1 MPAPPPLTRYST
13 PDLFEMELV
22 ITERLKKFVHEQYML
37 RVVLLRD
44 LAIDGYR
51 IGVDV
56 INKDWSLHGRLEDTV
71 HDPKEFPSDLFR
83 TQLIMLAG

>member
-22 ITERLKKFVHEQYML
+22 ITERLKQFVNEQYIL

-44 LAIDGYR
+44 LAIDGYH
-51 IGVDV
+51 IGVEV

-71 HDPKEFPSDLFR
+71 HDPKEFPSDLFK
-83 TQLIMLAG
+83 TQLTMLAG